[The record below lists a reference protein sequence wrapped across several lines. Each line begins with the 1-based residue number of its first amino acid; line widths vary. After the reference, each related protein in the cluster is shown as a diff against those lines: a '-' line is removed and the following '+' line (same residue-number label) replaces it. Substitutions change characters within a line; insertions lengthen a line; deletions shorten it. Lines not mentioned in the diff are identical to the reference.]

1 MPEAAGSSNSIL
13 CRSRPSGP
21 LRFTVHALPKWIHI
35 CGIAG
40 SIALLGWADCVT
52 GYELNF
58 ILFYFL
64 PVIWAAWQF
73 GESGVIIVSL
83 LTAPVWLS
91 ARLLAGFD
99 YPSSFCSA
107 WNLMI
112 RVTAFIVTGLLAARL
127 KASLE
132 HARTVSEDLKRIL
145 SELKILEGLVP
156 ICSQCHKIRDSS
168 GSWQRL
174 ESYIEGN
181 TDAKLSHGFC
191 PDCAKIAMTEA
202 GFTPSQIESHLAA
215 LRSQ

>member
-1 MPEAAGSSNSIL
+1 MYS
-13 CRSRPSGP
+13 
-21 LRFTVHALPKWIHI
+21 LPKWIHG

-40 SIALLGWADCVT
+40 SILLLGWADCFT
-52 GYELNF
+52 GYEINF
-58 ILFYFL
+58 ILLYFF
-64 PVIWAAWQF
+64 PVVWAAWQF

-83 LTAPVWLS
+83 LATPVWLL
-91 ARLLAGFD
+91 AHLLTGADSPETFHPG
-99 YPSSFCSA
+99 

-112 RVTAFIVTGLLAARL
+112 RVTAFIITGMLATRL

-132 HARTVSEDLKRIL
+132 QARKASEDLRCTL

-181 TDAKLSHGFC
+181 TDAQLSHGFC
-191 PDCAKIAMTEA
+191 PDCAKNAMTEA
-202 GFTPSQIESHLAA
+202 GFTASQIEAHLSG